1 MSPVPIN
8 NKEPSYSESSDISS
22 GQESPTFNLGM
33 QSDSDS
39 ETELVNGGY
48 ELLPQEPD
56 EEYVGNH
63 QHDIIEETSPG
74 GSPHQPTNVST
85 IVEPSVNA
93 AEVNVDAAEVN
104 VDAMSAAILQENY
117 IPTSCLS
124 ANLVRDS
131 LIA

>member
-22 GQESPTFNLGM
+22 GQDSPTFNLGM

-74 GSPHQPTNVST
+74 GSPHQTTNVST
-85 IVEPSVNA
+85 IVEPTVN
-93 AEVNVDAAEVN
+93 AAEVN

-117 IPTSCLS
+117 IPTSCLA